1 MHGGGS
7 KGEKKLFPLH
17 TKENLLPFFPNFS
30 LVFSLLVYRFHPLGS
45 DNDPIVDNQGP
56 TVVQRHKNELS

>member
-7 KGEKKLFPLH
+7 KGQ
-17 TKENLLPFFPNFS
+17 ENLFARKSLSVFPIFS

-45 DNDPIVDNQGP
+45 EIEPHSWQPGTNRSP
-56 TVVQRHKNELS
+56 TT